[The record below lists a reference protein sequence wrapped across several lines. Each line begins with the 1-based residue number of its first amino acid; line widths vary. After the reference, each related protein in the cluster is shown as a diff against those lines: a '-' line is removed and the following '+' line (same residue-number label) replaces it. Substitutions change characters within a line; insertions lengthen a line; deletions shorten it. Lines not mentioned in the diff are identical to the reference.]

1 MVVNV
6 HRVRIDWGDCDPARI
21 VFYPNYFRWFDQAT
35 SRLFES
41 VGLPWS
47 VLFRSG
53 DITGLPLVSVKADF
67 RTPSRYGDEIE
78 IESHVSE
85 WRRRTL
91 VIKHLASN
99 NGTLAVEAEEIR
111 ACVGPRPDDPD
122 GIRAVP
128 IPDAIKRRFDP
139 GPARD

>member
-1 MVVNV
+1 MRLGGIAAGLGGHEPAALPVIRPRIAGVGETAHGLNFLVEILCGEILHQRAGPRRRALLRRGGGRDGKTGAAPAGRSGMVVNV

-53 DITGLPLVSVKADF
+53 DITGLPL
-67 RTPSRYGDEIE
+67 
-78 IESHVSE
+78 
-85 WRRRTL
+85 
-91 VIKHLASN
+91 
-99 NGTLAVEAEEIR
+99 
-111 ACVGPRPDDPD
+111 
-122 GIRAVP
+122 
-128 IPDAIKRRFDP
+128 
-139 GPARD
+139 